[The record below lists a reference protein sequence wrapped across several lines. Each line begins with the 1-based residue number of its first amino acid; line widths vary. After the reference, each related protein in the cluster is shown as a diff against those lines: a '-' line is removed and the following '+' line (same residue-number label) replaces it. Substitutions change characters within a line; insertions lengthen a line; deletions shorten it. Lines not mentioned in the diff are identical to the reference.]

1 MRPSPYQLFNLHSY
15 SLTEETYVNL
25 KELPLSYMPQT
36 LFVSL
41 LVQDCLPATFTHHSL
56 YLKEF
61 RQSFLLSSISSL
73 FMPLWATRTVHSS
86 YKQNFFC
93 LNSTISLLVFP
104 RFAEGTNPQPKLG
117 FFRICGVYYG
127 DDENRSFECNY
138 VSTMYPA
145 PRPFSR
151 RTLLLPI
158 KPLRRLKT
166 IAFKSLCQSLS
177 LDTVPAPWSW
187 STQGSITII
196 IKLSMFNLHKYYNKN
211 F

>member
-1 MRPSPYQLFNLHSY
+1 M
-15 SLTEETYVNL
+15 
-25 KELPLSYMPQT
+25 
-36 LFVSL
+36 
-41 LVQDCLPATFTHHSL
+41 
-56 YLKEF
+56 
-61 RQSFLLSSISSL
+61 SSL
-73 FMPLWATRTVHSS
+73 ICICLFELLEPYTRLIHRITSAS
-86 YKQNFFC
+86 KAR
-93 LNSTISLLVFP
+93 ISLLVFP
-104 RFAEGTNPQPKLG
+104 RFAEVTTPQPKLG

-127 DDENRSFECNY
+127 DDENRSFKCNY

-166 IAFKSLCQSLS
+166 IAFKSLCLSLS

-211 F
+211 FFKNQISAMQPAFGGAFYFAYKNLYLSY